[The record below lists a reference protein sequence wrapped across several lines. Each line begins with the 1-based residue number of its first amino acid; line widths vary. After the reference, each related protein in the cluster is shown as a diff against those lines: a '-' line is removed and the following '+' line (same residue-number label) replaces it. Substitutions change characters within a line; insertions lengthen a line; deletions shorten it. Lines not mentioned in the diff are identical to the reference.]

1 MEGGTSLLDELL
13 AKHQNSAQPESRQL
27 VAVAGAVAEVLA
39 AEGMQPTPTA
49 LFAAAMSSLERT
61 EAQGSPEARHSAW
74 PDDRPCAPPHS
85 RPYLVPCGSTLHTAS
100 ALAAP
105 ARWQRA
111 SVPAR
116 RLVLESHASTIFN
129 RRLAARAR
137 C

>member
-74 PDDRPCAPPHS
+74 PGPCCS
-85 RPYLVPCGSTLHTAS
+85 ILG
-100 ALAAP
+100 
-105 ARWQRA
+105 
-111 SVPAR
+111 
-116 RLVLESHASTIFN
+116 LVLQPLFGSLLQLLNKAVVVS
-129 RRLAARAR
+129 LAVSSDVQQRGG
-137 C
+137 

>member
-1 MEGGTSLLDELL
+1 VHSYTLPSASSRFDTAVMEGGTSLLDELL

-74 PDDRPCAPPHS
+74 PDPCCS
-85 RPYLVPCGSTLHTAS
+85 LLG
-100 ALAAP
+100 
-105 ARWQRA
+105 
-111 SVPAR
+111 
-116 RLVLESHASTIFN
+116 LVLRHIFGSWL
-129 RRLAARAR
+129 RLLNKAVEDSLAVSGNVHR
-137 C
+137 CGG

>member
-74 PDDRPCAPPHS
+74 PAPI
-85 RPYLVPCGSTLHTAS
+85 
-100 ALAAP
+100 AA
-105 ARWQRA
+105 A
-111 SVPAR
+111 
-116 RLVLESHASTIFN
+116 LVLFSDPSMAACCGCSTKQWWSLWLWRMMCIT
-129 RRLAARAR
+129 AAAGVQ
-137 C
+137 

>member
-74 PDDRPCAPPHS
+74 PGACCSLAVLLSDPSLTAYWGC
-85 RPYLVPCGSTLHTAS
+85 STRQRRSLWLCRVLCIS
-100 ALAAP
+100 AAA
-105 ARWQRA
+105 
-111 SVPAR
+111 
-116 RLVLESHASTIFN
+116 EKCNNKSHA
-129 RRLAARAR
+129 RHL
-137 C
+137 